1 MPKEKTK
8 KEWEDQEAKEQ
19 REWDKELSAD
29 FRVME
34 DREEV
39 YGPPMLF
46 FESYGAIC
54 EVMDE
59 YAHIGQGK
67 GCNYAHLSSMKM
79 AMLKILRS
87 CWCPDVEDNYV
98 DGRNYMSIAEMNV
111 GAREEMRDRPTHRFN
126 TTDLGSEV

>member
-1 MPKEKTK
+1 MPKEKTD
-8 KEWEDQEAKEQ
+8 E
-19 REWDKELSAD
+19 S
-29 FRVME
+29 VIE

-39 YGPPMLF
+39 YGPPRLF

-59 YAHIGQGK
+59 YAHVGQGK
-67 GCNYAHLSSMKM
+67 GCNSAHLSSMKM

-98 DGRNYMSIAEMNV
+98 DARNYVSIAEMN
-111 GAREEMRDRPTHRFN
+111 ADSREEMRDRPTHRFN